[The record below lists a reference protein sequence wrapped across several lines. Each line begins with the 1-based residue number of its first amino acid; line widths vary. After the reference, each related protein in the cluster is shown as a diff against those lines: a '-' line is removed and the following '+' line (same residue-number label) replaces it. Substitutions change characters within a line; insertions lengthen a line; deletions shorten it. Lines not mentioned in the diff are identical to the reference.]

1 MNTGSAAITRRPHT
15 RARRRALA
23 VAASVAAVLAIIAAF
38 LVSPRAEEGAPPATP
53 TAVPTEAAPGFTRPS
68 GWEPHR
74 PAVHLTPERH
84 WMNDPQ
90 RPFLLDGVWH
100 YYYLYNADY
109 PEGNGTAWYHAT
121 STDLVHWQDHGVAI
135 EKYTNGL
142 GDIWTGT
149 AVVDHENTAGFGE
162 DAVIAMVTQQSD
174 GVQRQSLFVS
184 LDGGYSF
191 DPYDGNPV
199 IDNPGVK
206 DFRDPRLVWDDAR
219 RVWIMALAEGDKIGL
234 YTSPDLKDWTYRS
247 GFTAPGLGVLECPD
261 LFQMAVDG
269 DPTNVRWV
277 LAAGANGAAEGMTTG
292 TVYWIGDWD
301 GETFTPD
308 SDQAQWLDRGSDFYA
323 AVTWDDPRLPE
334 EERLGERYG
343 IGWLNNWSYAGDL
356 PTEEWH
362 GGSDTIVRS
371 IRLVSDDEG
380 LSLESTPIDALD
392 ELEGA
397 SLDAGAATVAPGEE
411 LELPEPGADAYR
423 LQVELP
429 ATGQGDA
436 ELRLQLPRGGE
447 GAFTTVGYD
456 FATETAFVAR
466 DADAIAS
473 GMPDAYRA
481 VRTAFAPARDGVVR
495 LDIIVD
501 VGSVEVFVNDGAAS
515 MSMISLGSAD
525 AEGLRAAASRG
536 PVQIGSATV
545 TPLRVAAVQRADR

>member
-1 MNTGSAAITRRPHT
+1 MNTGSAALTHAHT
-15 RARRRALA
+15 GRRRRAMA
-23 VAASVAAVLAIIAAF
+23 VAASVVAVLAIVAAF
-38 LVSPRAEEGAPPATP
+38 LIPSPSVDGTAPPATP
-53 TAVPTEAAPGFTRPS
+53 TSAPSEAAPGFTRPS
-68 GWEPHR
+68 EWEQHR
-74 PAVHLTPERH
+74 PAVHLTPEQH

-109 PEGNGTAWYHAT
+109 PEGNGTAWYHST

-149 AVVDHENTAGFGE
+149 AVVDHDNTAGFGD

-199 IDNPGVK
+199 MDNPGTK
-206 DFRDPRLVWDDAR
+206 DFRDPRLVWDAER
-219 RVWIMALAEGDKIGL
+219 GVWIMALAEGGKIGL

-269 DPTNVRWV
+269 DPSTVRWV
-277 LAAGANGAAEGMTTG
+277 LAAGANGEAEGMTTG

-308 SDQAQWLDRGSDFYA
+308 SDEAQWLDRGSDYYA
-323 AVTWDDPRLPE
+323 AVTWDDPSLPPAQRLS
-334 EERLGERYG
+334 ERYS
-343 IGWLNNWSYAGDL
+343 IGWLNNWAYAGDL
-356 PTEEWH
+356 PTEQWH
-362 GGSDTIVRS
+362 GGSDSIVRTL
-371 IRLVSDDEG
+371 RLTSGDAG
-380 LSLESTPIDALD
+380 LALESSPVDALRG
-392 ELEGA
+392 LEGDPLRTGA
-397 SLDAGAATVAPGEE
+397 TTVIPDDDLDLPDPGS
-411 LELPEPGADAYR
+411 DAYR
-423 LQVELP
+423 VTVELP
-429 ATGQGDA
+429 ADRQADA
-436 ELRLQLPRGGE
+436 EVRLQVPRGAD

-466 DADAIAS
+466 DADAIAA

-481 VRTAFAPARDGVVR
+481 IRTASAPPRDGVVR

-515 MSMISLGSAD
+515 LSMITLGSPD
-525 AEGLRAAASRG
+525 ARGLRAAASRG
-536 PVQIGSATV
+536 PVEIGSATV
-545 TPLRVAAVQRADR
+545 TPLRVAPVQRSDG